1 MMQFAPY
8 LNFNGTCRE
17 AFAYYR
23 THLGGEIPMTL
34 TYGETPGEPNPNF
47 TDETRKLIAHTRLV
61 IGDFA
66 IMGSDN
72 PPTMETSMANEVVT
86 VCFYVPDAAEA
97 ERVFKALSDKGVVQM
112 PLQQTFF
119 AHRFGMTTDRFG
131 VKWMVNCETAA

>member
-1 MMQFAPY
+1 MQFAPY

-86 VCFYVPDAAEA
+86 VCYYVPDAAEA